1 MGMAAG
7 AGTGGG
13 EEEEEEEEC
22 AVTDL
27 GGSEGGVGGRG
38 AFVWTEKKNKTWS

>member
-13 EEEEEEEEC
+13 GEEEEEEG
-22 AVTDL
+22 AGTDL
-27 GGSEGGVGGRG
+27 GGSEGGAVGPG
-38 AFVWTEKKNKTWS
+38 AFVWTEKFNIF

>member
-1 MGMAAG
+1 MAAG

-13 EEEEEEEEC
+13 EEEEEC

-27 GGSEGGVGGRG
+27 GGSEGGVGGPG